1 MRYTDLRVA
10 GKAAEEATREK
21 VGTHADE
28 IETSMV
34 LYMQPGVVRMDKAVA
49 DGLVVRPGPLTRDPA
64 NEKGHYAPSG
74 VFGDATL
81 ASWRKGQ
88 VVVEAQVADI
98 LKDLDALAGEPI
110 PPGEPASP
118 LGR

>member
-1 MRYTDLRVA
+1 
-10 GKAAEEATREK
+10 
-21 VGTHADE
+21 
-28 IETSMV
+28 
-34 LYMQPGVVRMDKAVA
+34 MQPGVVRMDKAVA

-110 PPGEPASP
+110 PPGEPGSP
-118 LGR
+118 LARYGAPRGAGERRGDQRRCGRLPGRVASW